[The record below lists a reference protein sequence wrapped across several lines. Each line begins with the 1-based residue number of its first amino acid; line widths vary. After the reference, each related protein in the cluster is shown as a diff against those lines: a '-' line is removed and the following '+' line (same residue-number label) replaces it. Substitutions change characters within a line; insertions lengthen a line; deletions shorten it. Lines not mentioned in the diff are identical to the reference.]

1 MQRLTGRDGHKYLYL
16 PITVPQKILVKQR
29 TAIIAILAAMTIGV
43 GVGITVLGSGFASTG
58 PSSLNCLAP
67 SRYHNAHHITAGG
80 HLVWVKVRDAKP
92 YACSVIVPMWAAG
105 DRITGTPYFYGGG
118 HGVSRTRQVGAYDCS
133 GSVSYIA
140 YYGNLIDATTN
151 YVSGDYSPGNPN
163 ILLHGRALDL
173 GVGKY
178 ITFWAN
184 AGHVFMQVDG
194 RWWDDGQHAGW
205 YLYQPQSTDG
215 FIATH
220 PEGL

>member
-1 MQRLTGRDGHKYLYL
+1 MQRLTARDGKKYLYL
-16 PITVPQKILVKQR
+16 PITVPQKILVRQR

-58 PSSLNCLAP
+58 PSFLKCLP
-67 SRYHNAHHITAGG
+67 FHHRP
-80 HLVWVKVRDAKP
+80 K
-92 YACSVIVPMWAAG
+92 ACSTIVPMWAAG

-118 HGVSRTRQVGAYDCS
+118 HGESRTHQLSAYDCS

-140 YYGNLIDATTN
+140 YYGNLIDADTN

-163 ILLHGRALDL
+163 ILLHGRALEL

-178 ITFWAN
+178 ITFWSN
-184 AGHVFMQVDG
+184 AGHIFMEVDG
-194 RWWDDGQHAGW
+194 RWWDDGSHAGW
-205 YLYQPQSTDG
+205 YLYQPQSTLG